1 MNLCHSNWRVLAPV
15 CFSFFPREFLLRFTV
30 HSLCSLA
37 MLTPEGKKRLS
48 LLALSNPYDAPS
60 PVSPVFDLLT
70 PVPYSPSPFSPASSS
85 PSSPAPV
92 QLTQQPLSSS
102 PPHMQWMNQL
112 HHPTEQAFRSTRS
125 SKMRPKS
132 YGGGL
137 TPESLELILD
147 FESRIA
153 ELESRHTMISVELE
167 ETRDALN
174 SERAAR
180 RTSNR
185 FSTLSLSRFSSISSS
200 GSDGGSDQNDADYE
214 RRLRDELQE
223 TVKKIRAQN
232 ALISRSLRQKEETC
246 TSLSTALEEERS
258 ARRAADDEVA
268 RLTAANFTLLE
279 HNKLL
284 VGRDAT
290 LQEDISSLITKSQAD
305 EWMRGVLEAE
315 LHRRGPPSPEHANE
329 ASSPPK
335 AERPTLTLENQGNLR
350 AELVSTRDE
359 LHITKVRLATSEKE
373 CATLTKRVSAL
384 QKELVMCLD
393 SSSQAL
399 EVEREL
405 RADVEERFMDMA
417 DKNDGLKTRLTL
429 LEEVFPDGQAP
440 DAWIKK
446 RSSVSAKRR
455 PVSGRLQK
463 KLDSNVKLDTVDHL
477 LDRHRHVVTSKKIR
491 DHKKRRLS
499 LAKSTRRDGLSTP
512 TAQIFRLSFNKV
524 HPPDTPMSSESTCS
538 TKVASPSPLSEP
550 TSKRQKRMSV
560 ILAATLSKNSRPTWS
575 SLKTN
580 SSLFVDVNN
589 RLDEPM
595 VQLETVVASP
605 PRLPAKRARPRPQ
618 DLRTYMMQRASAIFV
633 DLAHSYTSVDTVYE
647 SSDENLV

>member
-1 MNLCHSNWRVLAPV
+1 
-15 CFSFFPREFLLRFTV
+15 
-30 HSLCSLA
+30 

-48 LLALSNPYDAPS
+48 LLALNPYDAPS

-70 PVPYSPSPFSPASSS
+70 PVPYSPSPYSPAPSTPTS
-85 PSSPAPV
+85 PPPV

-102 PPHMQWMNQL
+102 PPPMHWMNQL
-112 HHPTEQAFRSTRS
+112 HPTEPAPRSTRS

-200 GSDGGSDQNDADYE
+200 SDGGSDQNDADYE

-223 TVKKIRAQN
+223 TLKKIRAQN

-258 ARRAADDEVA
+258 ARKAAADEVA

-284 VGRDAT
+284 VGRDAA

-305 EWMRGVLEAE
+305 EWMRGVLETE
-315 LHRRGPPSPEHANE
+315 LHRRSPPSPEHANE
-329 ASSPPK
+329 AFSAPQPR
-335 AERPTLTLENQGNLR
+335 RPSLTLEHQGDLR
-350 AELVSTRDE
+350 AELVSARDE
-359 LHITKVRLATSEKE
+359 LHITQVRLATSEKE
-373 CATLTKRVSAL
+373 CAALTQRVSAL
-384 QKELVMCLD
+384 QRELVMCLD

-405 RADVEERFMDMA
+405 RADVEERFREMA
-417 DKNDGLKTRLTL
+417 DEKDGLKTRLTL
-429 LEEVFPDGQAP
+429 LEEVFPDGHAP
-440 DAWIKK
+440 EAWIKK
-446 RSSVSAKRR
+446 RSSMSAKRR

-463 KLDSNVKLDTVDHL
+463 KLDSDVKIDTADRL
-477 LDRHRHVVTSKKIR
+477 LDRHRHVLTSKKIR
-491 DHKKRRLS
+491 DHKKRRQS
-499 LAKSTRRDGLSTP
+499 LTKSTKRNVLPTP
-512 TAQIFRLSFNKV
+512 TAQNFRLSFNKV

-538 TKVASPSPLSEP
+538 TKVASPSPLFEP
-550 TSKRQKRMSV
+550 TSKRHKRMSV
-560 ILAATLSKNSRPTWS
+560 ILAATLAKNNRPTWS
-575 SLKTN
+575 ALKTN

-595 VQLETVVASP
+595 VQLETVMASP
-605 PRLPAKRARPRPQ
+605 PRQPPKRARPRPQ

-633 DLAHSYTSVDTVYE
+633 DLAHSYTSVDTVHE